1 MYAEI
6 DKETDLLWGARN
18 SKEFI
23 RFGHSIG
30 ERTRKS
36 LKTDEEE
43 PSWEKETNASFGYG
57 EITRGAFTSFLSY
70 LQDFDRKI
78 REHCKEEGIEIKKL
92 PFKPEEYVL

>member
-1 MYAEI
+1 M
-6 DKETDLLWGARN
+6 LWGARN

-36 LKTDEEE
+36 LKTEDEE
-43 PSWEKETNASFGYG
+43 PTWEKETNASFGYG